1 MGAGMRRS
9 CGPETA
15 GPAHTTAG
23 GGGRAA
29 APEPRRPR
37 ACSGA
42 ENVPGLSRPRPFG
55 GGGAGR
61 GFGWARRANARWC
74 LRAAG
79 PVYARG
85 RARAVRLSRCAWPAT
100 CASPARISRSWRCSL
115 GARAAFWGARPP
127 ATPRL
132 RGARPAVGWLRC
144 RHEGAQGT
152 LAAWR
157 GGSVRKVAGW
167 ALPALVTSPD
177 RRGLGLGRNQLALRS
192 GIRHRSSAGRA
203 RLLVLEECGDPRPM
217 CRVGAWGTALF
228 LKASPICEGCE
239 PPRVSSPWSGS
250 LCWGG

>member
-1 MGAGMRRS
+1 M
-9 CGPETA
+9 
-15 GPAHTTAG
+15 
-23 GGGRAA
+23 GGR
-29 APEPRRPR
+29 
-37 ACSGA
+37 GA
-42 ENVPGLSRPRPFG
+42 RTRVGVCARPGLFMRAGARALCGYPGARGRRRARPRPG
-55 GGGAGR
+55 YLAPGV
-61 GFGWARRANARWC
+61 
-74 LRAAG
+74 AAWG
-79 PVYARG
+79 QE
-85 RARAVRLSRCAWPAT
+85 RLY
-100 CASPARISRSWRCSL
+100 
-115 GARAAFWGARPP
+115 WGARPP